1 MAFLKHCLSL
11 CALLHCLLSL
21 LHLVNGEVDLEELFK
36 GFNIYKNSQ
45 SQLYLNKNSK
55 AQCIA
60 EQIAKK
66 LYNQLPC
73 SRTIDGDALLPSNQ
87 SQLPLFT
94 HYSRKCQ
101 VNLNHTLDAVI
112 LPIYVPNSEAEL
124 VLAGCKHSQASKY
137 LGNTTYTRVGLAK
150 NKDCLV
156 IALGTDALGGSYSA
170 GVSRIQNIGRVYC
183 LGFIVFGVISL
194 FW

>member
-1 MAFLKHCLSL
+1 M
-11 CALLHCLLSL
+11 
-21 LHLVNGEVDLEELFK
+21 
-36 GFNIYKNSQ
+36 
-45 SQLYLNKNSK
+45 
-55 AQCIA
+55 
-60 EQIAKK
+60 
-66 LYNQLPC
+66 
-73 SRTIDGDALLPSNQ
+73 
-87 SQLPLFT
+87 
-94 HYSRKCQ
+94 
-101 VNLNHTLDAVI
+101 
-112 LPIYVPNSEAEL
+112 PNSEAEL